1 MNLLKQLGLIFKKMR
16 KISIILISICFF
28 ANASKSAELAFDPKN
43 LEEHLMEIIPSLP
56 DNVIEAKDGFL
67 LNEAWLAE
75 VNNLPHKQKTVML
88 YCLDW
93 LGFTFAA
100 AVNNKD
106 NNLTGDDFEKKVFY
120 HIHLKLNNKS
130 LKYISA
136 YAVMCKQK
144 VPPLWKLYLERRFPS
159 VKE

>member
-1 MNLLKQLGLIFKKMR
+1 MR
-16 KISIILISICFF
+16 KITIILISICFF

-56 DNVIEAKDGFL
+56 DKAIEAKDGFL

-75 VNNLPHKQKTVML
+75 VNNLPHNQKTVML
-88 YCLDW
+88 CCLDW

-100 AVNNKD
+100 AVNYKD
-106 NNLTGDDFEKKVFY
+106 NTLTGDDFEKKVFY

-130 LKYISA
+130 IKYISA
-136 YAVMCKQK
+136 YAVLCKQN

-159 VKE
+159 IKE

>member
-1 MNLLKQLGLIFKKMR
+1 MR
-16 KISIILISICFF
+16 KITIILISICFF
-28 ANASKSAELAFDPKN
+28 ANASKSAEIAFDPKN
-43 LEEHLMEIIPSLP
+43 LEADLMEIIPTLP
-56 DNVIEAKDGFL
+56 DKAIEAKDGFL

-100 AVNNKD
+100 AVNRKD
-106 NNLTGDDFEKKVFY
+106 NNLTGDGFEKKVFY

-144 VPPLWKLYLERRFPS
+144 VPPLWKFYVERRLPS
-159 VKE
+159 MNENKN